1 MYIGGMENLSSQIS
15 LCAGAISL
23 SPLEPPKKH
32 FINYYMLS
40 EFLFLTQF
48 IPNGSDG
55 FSIKE

>member
-1 MYIGGMENLSSQIS
+1 MAIVDVDWGYSSLSSQVS
-15 LCAGAISL
+15 LFAGAISL
-23 SPLEPPKKH
+23 SPLEPQKT
-32 FINYYMLS
+32 YYMLT